1 MQVRGGGTALPDVL
15 GAPPAREQIRGG
27 EIQILPLLLFLRR
40 APFQGCVTESPLS
53 VCSPSPPARNAASPG
68 ERLEICTVKSAQPKH
83 LQGSQPSLGPAC
95 ARPACVW
102 PLTHDPGSSPPQGS
116 TGRDV
121 WGFFSTAERGRA
133 NCYQEKAFNKGD
145 GTTPSHHIWSKGEG
159 EGEKGQL
166 EKEF

>member
-1 MQVRGGGTALPDVL
+1 MRGGGTALPDVL

-40 APFQGCVTESPLS
+40 APFHGCVTESRSPFALLPS
-53 VCSPSPPARNAASPG
+53 CSKCCFPG

-95 ARPACVW
+95 ARPARVW

-116 TGRDV
+116 TGRDLL
-121 WGFFSTAERGRA
+121 GFFSTAERGRA

-166 EKEF
+166 KKEF